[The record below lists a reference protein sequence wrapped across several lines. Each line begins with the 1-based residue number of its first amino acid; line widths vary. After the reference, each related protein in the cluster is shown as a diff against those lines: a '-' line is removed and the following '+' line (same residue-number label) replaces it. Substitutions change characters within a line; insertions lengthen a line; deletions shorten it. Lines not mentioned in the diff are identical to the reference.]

1 MSRARGATRL
11 VVAILGIAAVA
22 IAAATISSTVEYGG
36 DGDPGE
42 VGPEGI
48 PVEETGEP
56 ALEMPL
62 FLELLVVA
70 LVILAVAVVVWY
82 LVTQYEVIA
91 KRFAVAFVLLLLTG
105 AFVYLLGRLGVLNPE
120 ALESPPPPPEGT
132 PGDGDPGDG
141 EGTQQPFPIGP
152 LFFVITALA
161 VGLAVALAWT
171 GGKRRAYASEE
182 GADGVDE
189 APTEQSHAAVGA
201 AAGRAAE
208 RIETSRDVDNEI
220 YRAWL
225 EMTRPLEVDRPET
238 STPGEFAGAAVE
250 AGLARED
257 VDQLTSLFEDV
268 RYGHAETTDEMESRA
283 IAVLRRIEDEY
294 ADVTS
299 ESIADAGPEFSANVG
314 PEPSVDA
321 SPDSTDDAGLESP
334 SEDEPGDRR

>member
-1 MSRARGATRL
+1 M
-11 VVAILGIAAVA
+11 VAILGIAAVA

-105 AFVYLLGRLGVLNPE
+105 AFVYLLGRLGVLNPRRWNRRHH
-120 ALESPPPPPEGT
+120 LPKDTRRRRSGRRR
-132 PGDGDPGDG
+132 GH
-141 EGTQQPFPIGP
+141 QQPFPIGP

-182 GADGVDE
+182 GADGVE
-189 APTEQSHAAVGA
+189 AHRAVPRRSRRGRQSC
-201 AAGRAAE
+201 RRTDRNE
-208 RIETSRDVDNEI
+208 PRRRQRD
-220 YRAWL
+220 L
-225 EMTRPLEVDRPET
+225 PC
-238 STPGEFAGAAVE
+238 
-250 AGLARED
+250 LARD
-257 VDQLTSLFEDV
+257 
-268 RYGHAETTDEMESRA
+268 
-283 IAVLRRIEDEY
+283 
-294 ADVTS
+294 
-299 ESIADAGPEFSANVG
+299 
-314 PEPSVDA
+314 
-321 SPDSTDDAGLESP
+321 DSTARG
-334 SEDEPGDRR
+334 